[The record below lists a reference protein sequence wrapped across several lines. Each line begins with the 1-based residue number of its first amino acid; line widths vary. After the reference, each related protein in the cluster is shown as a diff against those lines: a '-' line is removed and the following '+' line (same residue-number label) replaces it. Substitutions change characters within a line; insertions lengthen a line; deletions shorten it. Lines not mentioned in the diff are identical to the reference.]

1 MRGFQESTD
10 GTSAVA
16 IAELDSD
23 ERAVIARVVADV
35 GLLLGGEPFGME
47 TDAPEVNE
55 DPLFRHL
62 LGLESALIDPDDPAV
77 LRVLPNAAP
86 DDREVAEEFRRFTE
100 PELRSLKV
108 DRLRT
113 IWKALNE
120 DGPEWIIP
128 AEDAMAT
135 AAALTD
141 IRLVLASRLGL
152 ETDDDATALHAD
164 IDRAHDAATGR
175 YAADIVENPERVWLG
190 MLYEALTWLQESL
203 MSYVMRDDVT
213 RDDA

>member
-1 MRGFQESTD
+1 MKGFRESTD
-10 GTSAVA
+10 GTSSVA
-16 IAELDSD
+16 IAELDNE

-35 GLLLGGEPFGME
+35 GLLLGGEPFGMDVDV
-47 TDAPEVNE
+47 TDVDE

-62 LGLESALIDPDDPAV
+62 RGLETALTDPDDPAV

-100 PELRSLKV
+100 PELRVLKV

-113 IWKALNE
+113 IWRALNE
-120 DGPEWIIP
+120 DGPEWVISS
-128 AEDAMAT
+128 AEAMAT

-152 ETDDDATALHAD
+152 ETDDDATSLHTE
-164 IDRAHDAATGR
+164 INRAHDAGTGR

-203 MSYVMRDDVT
+203 MSYVMRDDV
-213 RDDA
+213 

>member
-1 MRGFQESTD
+1 MRGFQE
-10 GTSAVA
+10 AVDA
-16 IAELDSD
+16 ESPCAVAELDAD

-47 TDAPEVNE
+47 VEKAEADD
-55 DPLFRHL
+55 DPLFRYL
-62 LGLESALIDPDDPAV
+62 RGFESALTDPDDPAV

-86 DDREVAEEFRRFTE
+86 DDREVADEFRRFTE

-113 IWKALNE
+113 IWRALSD
-120 DGPEWIIP
+120 DGPEWIVP
-128 AEDAMAT
+128 EDEVMAT

-152 ETDDDATALHAD
+152 ETDDDATALHVE
-164 IDRAHDAATGR
+164 IDRAHDPATGE
-175 YAADIVENPERVWLG
+175 YSADIVDNPERVWLG
-190 MLYEALTWLQESL
+190 MLYQALTWLQESL
-203 MSYVMRDDVT
+203 MSYVMRDDV
-213 RDDA
+213 

>member
-1 MRGFQESTD
+1 MKGFRESTD
-10 GTSAVA
+10 GTSSVA
-16 IAELDSD
+16 IAELDNE

-35 GLLLGGEPFGME
+35 GLLLGGEPFGMDVDV
-47 TDAPEVNE
+47 TDVDE

-62 LGLESALIDPDDPAV
+62 RGLETALTDPDDPAV

-100 PELRSLKV
+100 PELRVLKV

-113 IWKALNE
+113 IWRALNE
-120 DGPEWIIP
+120 DGPEWVISSG
-128 AEDAMAT
+128 EAMAT

-152 ETDDDATALHAD
+152 ETDDDATSLHTE
-164 IDRAHDAATGR
+164 INRAHDAGTGR

-203 MSYVMRDDVT
+203 MSYVMRDDV
-213 RDDA
+213 

>member
-1 MRGFQESTD
+1 MRGFQESSE
-10 GTSAVA
+10 GASSVA
-16 IAELDSD
+16 IAELDSE

-35 GLLLGGEPFGME
+35 GLLLGGEPFGM
-47 TDAPEVNE
+47 DIDVADVDE

-62 LGLESALIDPDDPAV
+62 RGLENALTDPDDPAV

-86 DDREVAEEFRRFTE
+86 DDREIADEFRRFTE

-113 IWKALNE
+113 MWRALNE

-128 AEDAMAT
+128 AADALST

-141 IRLVLASRLGL
+141 VRLVLASRLGL
-152 ETDDDATALHAD
+152 ETDDDATELHAQ
-164 IDRAHDAATGR
+164 IDRAHDHATGS
-175 YAADIVENPERVWLG
+175 YAADTSRNPERVWLG
-190 MLYEALTWLQESL
+190 MLYQALTWLQESL
-203 MSYVMRDDVT
+203 MSYVMRDDV
-213 RDDA
+213 